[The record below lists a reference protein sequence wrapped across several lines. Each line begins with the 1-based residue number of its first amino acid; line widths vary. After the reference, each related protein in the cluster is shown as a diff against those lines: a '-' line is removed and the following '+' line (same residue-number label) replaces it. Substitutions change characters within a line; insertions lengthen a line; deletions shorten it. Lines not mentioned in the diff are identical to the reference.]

1 LVGAVL
7 SLFIGRYVTRPL
19 AELTT
24 AAESVSRGTY
34 DRAVT
39 GGRDEL
45 GRLAASFDAMARQV
59 STARRELEQ
68 RATEAEAARRE
79 AEGANRSKS
88 NFLAMM
94 SHELRTPLNAI
105 GGYTQLLQM
114 GVHGPLT
121 PEQERDLARIERSQA
136 HLLALITDILD
147 FARIDAGHVQFN
159 VRDILV
165 DDVLASVEALATPL
179 LRGRPLLFTC
189 ARCPSPLAVR
199 ADRDKLCQVL
209 LNLAGN
215 AIKYTPDGGRVSVV
229 AEAEDR
235 TVHVRVQ
242 DTGPGIPDDQMERIF
257 EPFVQ
262 GERSLNRPDEGV
274 GLGLAISRELVAG
287 MGGTLSVTS
296 ELGRGSMFV
305 VTLPRVVQP
314 AGVVPDLAFSESS
327 TAIA

>member
-1 LVGAVL
+1 
-7 SLFIGRYVTRPL
+7 
-19 AELTT
+19 
-24 AAESVSRGTY
+24 
-34 DRAVT
+34 
-39 GGRDEL
+39 
-45 GRLAASFDAMARQV
+45 LAASFDAMARQV
-59 STARRELEQ
+59 AAARRELEQ
-68 RATEAEAARRE
+68 RATEAETARRE

-121 PEQERDLARIERSQA
+121 PDQERDLARIERSQA

-147 FARIDAGHVQFN
+147 FARIDAGQVQFN
-159 VRDILV
+159 VRDVLV

-179 LRGRPLLFTC
+179 LRGRPLAFTC
-189 ARCPSPLAVR
+189 VRCPTPTPLAVR

-215 AIKYTPDGGRVSVV
+215 AIKYTPDGGEVSVV
-229 AEAEDR
+229 VEAEDR
-235 TVHVRVQ
+235 VVHLRVR
-242 DTGPGIPDDQMERIF
+242 DTGPGIPTDQIDRIF

-287 MGGTLSVTS
+287 MGGTLSVAS
-296 ELGRGSMFV
+296 QLGRGSVFV
-305 VTLPRVVQP
+305 VTVPRAGHPV
-314 AGVVPDLAFSESS
+314 GVVPGLSLSETP
-327 TAIA
+327 TAVA